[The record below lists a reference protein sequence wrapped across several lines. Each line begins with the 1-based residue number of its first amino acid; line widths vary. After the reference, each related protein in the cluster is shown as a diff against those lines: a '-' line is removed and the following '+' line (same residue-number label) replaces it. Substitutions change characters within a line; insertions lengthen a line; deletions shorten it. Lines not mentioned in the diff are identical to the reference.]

1 MLIFLLKSTACLAI
15 FLAFYKLMLEKESVH
30 HFKRYFLLVSL
41 IGSFIIP
48 NLVFTEYVDVAE
60 PTLGTYTAIENMDS
74 AALTEQPLPQ
84 PSSFD
89 WELFLWLVYTLGVIG
104 FGFRFMAN
112 LFQIRKRIKKNP
124 KFKENFM
131 TKVLLAQALPPHT
144 FLNYIFLN
152 QKQYRENSIPQEVL
166 LHEETHAKQR
176 HSLDILFI
184 ELAQVVFWFNP
195 LIYLFKSSIKLNHEF
210 LADKAVIR
218 KEQNH
223 SHYQNTLLSYLSNDI
238 ERHQSVGIANAIN
251 YSSIKK
257 RFTVMKTN
265 TSKTSFVFR
274 SFLLLPLTALLL
286 FGFSETKTI
295 PRIDPAGLTETE
307 FYAEKSIESKD
318 GISTR
323 SIQLAGL
330 ILDSETLLPIE
341 NAFIRDS
348 EGSTLATT
356 DNNGYYNIEFQISSS
371 GEIFF
376 DFNVVKEGYVPTTQ
390 IQHWGN
396 LQGKISSAIYIGLRQ
411 DESNAKQL
419 SSLVPNLKNL
429 DYETILTNYSE
440 VKKDFAF
447 AKKVEASKRGNQ
459 NVFLEIDKGFYLLSD
474 SWIRINSKDDLVLVD
489 DETIVPAKKLNNIIK
504 RDQIIGMTPLGPGSK
519 ANYVIYTSKQAKSDG
534 QKTINPINIK
544 INKNGQILFQKDLVP
559 LSNLKETLFKI
570 NDHLSFDERKKTLRS
585 VIEVDQNSPKNIITQ
600 VDQILAEY
608 GSATI
613 NIVGAKIQQQ
623 SSATREEM
631 KEYNTLAKKYN
642 AMDRNHMTIKKSEVM
657 RLKEIYGK
665 MSEKQR
671 ADAEPFPDF
680 PPPPPA
686 PKAPQPPKNMS
697 ETEYAS
703 TQIKNIIDTQDPY
716 DNLDKNTRIP
726 ISPDA
731 PPAPPKPIEHIKK
744 MMAKGATFMWNGEEI
759 SGEKAIEMVQKNKR
773 IHIDSRE
780 SNGAKPVVKLST
792 DPIGIEN

>member
-15 FLAFYKLMLEKESVH
+15 FLAFYKLMLEKESIH
-30 HFKRYFLLVSL
+30 HFKRYFLLVAL
-41 IGSFIIP
+41 IASFIIP
-48 NLVFTEYVDVAE
+48 NLVLTEYVDVAE

-89 WELFLWLVYTLGVIG
+89 WELFLWCVYTLGVIG

-131 TKVLLAQALPPHT
+131 TKVLLVQALPPHT

-286 FGFSETKTI
+286 FGFSEHRTI
-295 PRIDPAGLTETE
+295 ERQNPRKNIITIDLVDTETVQ
-307 FYAEKSIESKD
+307 I
-318 GISTR
+318 
-323 SIQLAGL
+323 
-330 ILDSETLLPIE
+330 
-341 NAFIRDS
+341 
-348 EGSTLATT
+348 
-356 DNNGYYNIEFQISSS
+356 DNNIVHFNEVAQIINQNYLSAFDADKTKVKVTAIQSVHLNTINNLSEEIRTTGIDIIEVFADEVIMEESQ
-371 GEIFF
+371 FK
-376 DFNVVKEGYVPTTQ
+376 DNVAITPSTTR
-390 IQHWGN
+390 
-396 LQGKISSAIYIGLRQ
+396 L
-411 DESNAKQL
+411 NAKRM
-419 SSLVPNLKNL
+419 
-429 DYETILTNYSE
+429 TIMGAE
-440 VKKDFAF
+440 
-447 AKKVEASKRGNQ
+447 
-459 NVFLEIDKGFYLLSD
+459 
-474 SWIRINSKDDLVLVD
+474 DDLQPTQKTVSQKD
-489 DETIVPAKKLNNIIK
+489 
-504 RDQIIGMTPLGPGSK
+504 S
-519 ANYVIYTSKQAKSDG
+519 
-534 QKTINPINIK
+534 QKTINPIEIH
-544 INKNGQILFQKDLVP
+544 INKKGKLLFQSKLVALEDLKDE
-559 LSNLKETLFKI
+559 LSKI
-570 NDHLSFDERKKTLRS
+570 NDHLSFGQREKTIRS
-585 VIEVDQNSPKNIITQ
+585 IINVEATTPKDIIQKVDMIFE
-600 VDQILAEY
+600 EY

-623 SSATREEM
+623 GSATREEM

-642 AMDRNHMTIKKSEVM
+642 AMDRNHMTIKKREVM

-686 PKAPQPPKNMS
+686 PPAPGATESPMPPSPVKDLK
-697 ETEYAS
+697 ETKPVAPS
-703 TQIKNIIDTQDPY
+703 NP
-716 DNLDKNTRIP
+716 P
-726 ISPDA
+726 A
-731 PPAPPKPIEHIKK
+731 PPAPPKPIEKIKK
-744 MMAKGATFMWNGEEI
+744 MVAKGASFTLNGKEI
-759 SGEKAIEMVQKNKR
+759 TGKKAIEVVQENKF
-773 IHIDSRE
+773 IYILSME
-780 SNGAKPVVKLST
+780 SEGANPVVKLAT